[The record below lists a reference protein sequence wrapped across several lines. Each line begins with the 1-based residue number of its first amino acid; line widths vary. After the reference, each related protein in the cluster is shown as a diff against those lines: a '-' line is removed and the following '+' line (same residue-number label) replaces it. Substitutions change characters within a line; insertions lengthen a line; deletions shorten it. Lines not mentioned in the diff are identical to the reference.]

1 VYLRDAHAAFYF
13 ERIKTMAENETPTTE
28 TVELPAEPKGQG
40 AATSETAVEDEYSR
54 DRAMNTI
61 LNLRKKEKEWKKERG
76 ELEELKA
83 KEQERKQ
90 ADMTE
95 AERYKTRAAEL
106 EAELKAERQGRMR
119 LQVANEYNL
128 PEALANRLQGDD
140 LEALKADAE
149 QLAKLLP
156 KPQKENPKLSPNDIG
171 DGKKGETD
179 AQKRARIYQTGT
191 NLFDVDQIKQG
202 GGGVFFNTEK

>member
-1 VYLRDAHAAFYF
+1 
-13 ERIKTMAENETPTTE
+13 
-28 TVELPAEPKGQG
+28 
-40 AATSETAVEDEYSR
+40 
-54 DRAMNTI
+54 MNTI
-61 LNLRKKEKEWKKERG
+61 LNLRKQEKEWKREQKELA
-76 ELEELKA
+76 ELRT

-90 ADMTE
+90 SEMTE
-95 AERYKTRAAEL
+95 AEKYKARADQL

>member
-1 VYLRDAHAAFYF
+1 
-13 ERIKTMAENETPTTE
+13 MAEIETPTTE

-61 LNLRKKEKEWKKERG
+61 LNLRKQEKEWKREQKELA
-76 ELEELKA
+76 ELRTR
-83 KEQERKQ
+83 EQERKQ
-90 ADMTE
+90 SELTE
-95 AERYKTRAAEL
+95 AERYKQRTEQL

-119 LQVANEYNL
+119 LQVAAEFNL
-128 PEALANRLQGDD
+128 PEALANRLQGDTI
-140 LEALKADAE
+140 EALKADAE

-191 NLFDVDQIKQG
+191 NMFDPDNIKQT

>member
-1 VYLRDAHAAFYF
+1 
-13 ERIKTMAENETPTTE
+13 MADIETPTTE
-28 TVELPAEPKGQG
+28 KVELPAEPKGQG
-40 AATSETAVEDEYSR
+40 AATSDTAVEDEYSR

-61 LNLRKKEKEWKKERG
+61 LNLRKQEKEWKQERKELA
-76 ELEELKA
+76 EYKA
-83 KEQERKQ
+83 KEEQRKQ
-90 ADMTE
+90 AEMTE
-95 AERYKTRAAEL
+95 AEKYKNRADQL
-106 EAELKAERQGRMR
+106 EAELKAERHGRMR

-156 KPQKENPKLSPNDIG
+156 KPQKENPKLAPNDIG